1 MMDILGTQANR
12 KLLETLLHDITGK
25 DWSVRLTI
33 KEDLPTRQTSAS
45 QHSQAENFKEDQLI
59 QEAIG
64 LFNAQISHET

>member
-1 MMDILGTQANR
+1 
-12 KLLETLLHDITGK
+12 
-25 DWSVRLTI
+25 VRLTI